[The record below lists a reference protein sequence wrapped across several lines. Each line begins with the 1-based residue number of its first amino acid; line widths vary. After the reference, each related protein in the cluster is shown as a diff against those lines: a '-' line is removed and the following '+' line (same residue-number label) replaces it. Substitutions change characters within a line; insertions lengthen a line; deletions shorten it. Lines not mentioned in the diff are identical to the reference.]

1 MPTLGKSIGYQR
13 GIEIRFVLFYFWRAA
28 LCGRGEMT
36 KTELLR
42 KLIDESSSTVFFG
55 GAGVSVASG
64 IPDFRGTG
72 GLYTECP
79 EDKDP
84 PEVILR
90 GDYLFSRPRDF
101 YSYYV
106 GNMLYP
112 YAEPNPAHR
121 ALAALERCGKLS
133 AVITQNID
141 GLHQQAGSERVIE
154 LHGSV
159 ERNYCTRCQR
169 TYSRD
174 FIIDGAMSIGGVPRC
189 ECGGTVRPDVTLY
202 GEALD
207 TEKFYDAE
215 ELIAECE
222 LLIVGGTSL
231 TVNPAAS
238 LIEAYMGER
247 LVIINKSPT
256 PYDDM
261 AYLIIRENIEDVL
274 SELV

>member
-1 MPTLGKSIGYQR
+1 
-13 GIEIRFVLFYFWRAA
+13 
-28 LCGRGEMT
+28 
-36 KTELLR
+36 
-42 KLIDESSSTVFFG
+42 
-55 GAGVSVASG
+55 
-64 IPDFRGTG
+64 
-72 GLYTECP
+72 
-79 EDKDP
+79 
-84 PEVILR
+84 
-90 GDYLFSRPRDF
+90 
-101 YSYYV
+101 
-106 GNMLYP
+106 
-112 YAEPNPAHR
+112 
-121 ALAALERCGKLS
+121 LS

-141 GLHQQAGSERVIE
+141 GLHQQAGSKRVIE

-159 ERNYCTRCQR
+159 ERNYCTRCHR
-169 TYSRD
+169 EYSRD